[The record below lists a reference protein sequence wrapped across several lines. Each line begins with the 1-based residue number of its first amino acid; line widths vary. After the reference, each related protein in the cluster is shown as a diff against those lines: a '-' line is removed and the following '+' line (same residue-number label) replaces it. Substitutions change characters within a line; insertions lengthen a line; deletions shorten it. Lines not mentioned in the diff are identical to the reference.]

1 MFEQQQQQQQ
11 HGFVAS
17 TNGDGTEAE
26 GEGEKNV
33 FENIQPQ
40 IRQASIKSFRFQP
53 NVTQKVT
60 NHVNYKSAR
69 SLACSTK
76 DNIS

>member
-1 MFEQQQQQQQ
+1 MFERQQQQQQ

-17 TNGDGTEAE
+17 TDGDEAE
-26 GEGEKNV
+26 AGGEKNV

-53 NVTQKVT
+53 NVTQAVT

-69 SLACSTK
+69 SFACSTK